1 MPSAESQSDA
11 PCPNSPYCTAWAH
24 QDRHLHPCR
33 HHRRSLASIVWSL
46 LWNLLESLESMRTL
60 PCKWSA
66 GRARTGSRHCSHHC
80 FLRYSRHYCRHCS
93 HHCAWHCPCHHYA
106 LALSSA
112 TRLYSGMEVIMNF
125 LRHVFQL
132 SWNFSNPYC
141 LAQLFQVVTVLII
154 NLAQPDEKGAFIFVS
169 SVLYKTLTRTETSL
183 PPAWERTMIC
193 LRSLLCPIE
202 SLQSV
207 VSCCRWAFCLSHSP
221 GVPSCL
227 QRHCGSLGHFVSNG
241 ALWSLRQQ

>member
-1 MPSAESQSDA
+1 
-11 PCPNSPYCTAWAH
+11 
-24 QDRHLHPCR
+24 
-33 HHRRSLASIVWSL
+33 
-46 LWNLLESLESMRTL
+46 MRTL

-66 GRARTGSRHCSHHC
+66 GRARTGIHHCSHHC

-112 TRLYSGMEVIMNF
+112 TRSCSGMEVIMNF

-154 NLAQPDEKGAFIFVS
+154 HLAQAGEKGAFIFFS
-169 SVLYKTLTRTETSL
+169 SVLCKTLTRTETSL
-183 PPAWERTMIC
+183 RPAWERTMIC
-193 LRSLLCPIE
+193 LGSLLCPVE

-207 VSCCRWAFCLSHSP
+207 SSCSRGASCRSRFPDALSCPQRLCCL
-221 GVPSCL
+221 
-227 QRHCGSLGHFVSNG
+227 LGHFVSNE
-241 ALWSLRQQ
+241 SL